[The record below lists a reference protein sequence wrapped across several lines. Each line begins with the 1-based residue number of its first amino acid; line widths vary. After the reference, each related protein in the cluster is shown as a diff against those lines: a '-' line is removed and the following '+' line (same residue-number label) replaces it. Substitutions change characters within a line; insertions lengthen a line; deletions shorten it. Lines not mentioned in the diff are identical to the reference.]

1 MPSDPTKRLNNY
13 TYGVNPMRIMED
25 VTAKKPSMVAQVTVR
40 FADLYQIEQLVK
52 GVLATEAASAIQS
65 PFFQD
70 FAREVYAKRRTFP
83 GGAQLNGEIALL
95 LAKWKG
101 RGLTESI
108 LIKVRDAV
116 FSIPAPGAP
125 PPGAP

>member
-1 MPSDPTKRLNNY
+1 MSDAIKRLNRY
-13 TYGVNPMRIMED
+13 TAGVIPQRIMED
-25 VTAKKPSMVAQVTVR
+25 IQREKDSMVAQETQR
-40 FADLYQIEQLVK
+40 FGDLYQIEQLVK

-65 PFFQD
+65 PFFQS
-70 FAREVYAKRRTFP
+70 FAREVYAKQRTFP
-83 GGAQLNGEIALL
+83 GGAQLNGEVALL

-125 PPGAP
+125 PPSAP